1 MIRATMYLVTAR
13 DFLALRPLVQPVLER
28 YVYRN
33 ATYGKERLAGLDV
46 DAVLATGRTLRE
58 ERPRTATKLRGLLGP
73 R

>member
-33 ATYGKERLAGLDV
+33 ATYGKERLAGL
-46 DAVLATGRTLRE
+46 T
-58 ERPRTATKLRGLLGP
+58 
-73 R
+73 